1 MRLSLYTA
9 FFAADLLISLTGI
22 SQPPALLPKAKH
34 KFIVIAHRGDHTQA
48 PENTLQ
54 AYQNAINE
62 GVDYVEIDLRTTKD
76 SQLVIMHDASVYR
89 MTGTKSYVNELSF
102 DSIRSLKVRDTAHA
116 NWGSFHIPSFKEV
129 LKLCRNHI
137 NIYLD
142 FKNASADAAMKEIVA
157 AGMERHVIVY
167 INTPNQLTDWQKT
180 APEIPLMLSLPNTYT
195 SKEQVANFVK
205 KYAIALLD
213 GNYNVYTAEMVRAA
227 NAQHVAVW
235 PDIQSDNEHLNWDK
249 ALLLGIQGLQ
259 TDHPRALIDYLK
271 NKKTR

>member
-1 MRLSLYTA
+1 MRSLLNTA
-9 FFAADLLISLTGI
+9 FFATCLLISLTI
-22 SQPPALLPKAKH
+22 KSQPAVLLPKAKH

-89 MTGTKSYVNELSF
+89 MTGTKSYVNELSL
-102 DSIRSLKVRDTAHA
+102 DSIRSLRVRDTAHA
-116 NWGSFHIPSFKEV
+116 NWGSFSIPTFKEV
-129 LKLCRNHI
+129 LQLCRNHI

-142 FKNASADAAMKEIVA
+142 FKNASADATMKEIRA

-167 INTPNQLTDWQKT
+167 INAPNQLTDWQKT
-180 APEIPLMLSLPNTYT
+180 APEIPLMLSLPNNYT
-195 SKEQVANFVK
+195 SKDQMTDFLK

-213 GNYNVYTAEMVRAA
+213 GNYNVYNTEMVQFAA
-227 NAQHVAVW
+227 EQNVPVW
-235 PDIQSDNEHLNWDK
+235 PDIQSENEQLNWDK
-249 ALLLGIQGLQ
+249 AILLGVKGLQ
-259 TDHPRALIDYLK
+259 TDHPRALINYLK
-271 NKKTR
+271 NKKLR